1 MTMFMMIPVMV
12 MWISLMKFAPT
23 FEDLMCQLGRSFL
36 QSSHQNLTEF
46 YANFSHGLSADD
58 DAVDYV
64 DDDDTTYLD
73 ISDAD
78 QWSEHYEHRQI
89 GSF

>member
-1 MTMFMMIPVMV
+1 M
-12 MWISLMKFAPT
+12 
-23 FEDLMCQLGRSFL
+23 
-36 QSSHQNLTEF
+36 TEF
-46 YANFSHGLSADD
+46 YANFSHGVSDD
-58 DAVDYV
+58 NDAVDFG